1 MGHRT
6 RSQRKGSSVVY
17 KAPSHR
23 YKYKINYPKADKP
36 LHGKVID
43 IIFDSARTAP
53 LAKIKFETG
62 KKGFILAPESLK
74 TGERICIGE
83 NAPIRIGNTL
93 PLKNVPE
100 GTPLHNIEITPGDGG
115 KLIRSSGSSA
125 TLISKKE
132 GECIIQLP
140 SGVMRPFKS
149 ECRATIG
156 IVAGGGRK
164 DKPFVKAGK
173 KYHAYRSKAGA
184 FFRVSGV
191 AMNVVDHPF
200 GGGGHQH
207 IGRPSTVSRD
217 RPPGRKVG
225 LISAK
230 RTGKRR

>member
-1 MGHRT
+1 MGHRI
-6 RSQRKGSSVVY
+6 RSQKKGFSVVY

-23 YKYKINYPKADKP
+23 YKYKISYPKVDKT

-43 IIFDSARTAP
+43 IIFDPVRTAP
-53 LAKIKFETG
+53 LAKVKFENG
-62 KKGFILAPESLK
+62 KKGFILAPESI
-74 TGERICIGE
+74 GIGE
-83 NAPIRIGNTL
+83 DIYMGEDAPIKIGNTL
-93 PLKNVPE
+93 PLKNLPE
-100 GTPLHNIEITPGDGG
+100 GTLLHNIEITPGDGG
-115 KLIRSSGSSA
+115 KLIRSSGCSA

-132 GECIIQLP
+132 GECIIQMS
-140 SGVMRPFKS
+140 SGIMKPFKS

-207 IGRPSTVSRD
+207 IGRPSTVSRGT
-217 RPPGRKVG
+217 PPGRKVG